1 MAVENSLL
9 NSANTLFGADII
21 QRNEENPLEQR
32 NLRKAACRRKRRHS
46 LSLSPPP
53 LFLSLSIEEALS
65 HAWRLRSP
73 RCWLASPVESEDEG
87 AGRYGGRV
95 VTNCPSPSPPE
106 SPLINADCLTLGPS
120 SSVLTIL
127 LPRHREEDPLA
138 CWHDQIVRMLCTLFH
153 LSFHRTKNFWRQTK
167 ILDFSRNHSWF
178 FSDFWKFQ
186 ILFSRQLLA
195 MDETPGFV

>member
-1 MAVENSLL
+1 MKTKRETQTILSIVRYSYLSRILSSIVSFRNTHSTLTDPPTTSPCNQIPKTLIILSMAVENSLL

-46 LSLSPPP
+46 LSPP
-53 LFLSLSIEEALS
+53 LFLSLGIEEALS

-138 CWHDQIVRMLCTLFH
+138 C
-153 LSFHRTKNFWRQTK
+153 
-167 ILDFSRNHSWF
+167 
-178 FSDFWKFQ
+178 
-186 ILFSRQLLA
+186 
-195 MDETPGFV
+195 